1 VERPDIPPPR
11 MATFFDDLT
20 EDIIDIDERMVVVV
34 KGEAGKRR
42 DDRRVNLVYSKRGRL
57 WRSIIVVI
65 ITPMPWNE
73 WCFDWRLAELIRWTS

>member
-34 KGEAGKRR
+34 KDEAGKRR
-42 DDRRVNLVYSKRGRL
+42 DDRRVNLV
-57 WRSIIVVI
+57 
-65 ITPMPWNE
+65 
-73 WCFDWRLAELIRWTS
+73 